1 MINIQEELKKILV
14 SYLLMPIPH
23 AQQLYDIKDSFE
35 DVIKK
40 MRDLPAELR
49 TEATA
54 IFAQLL
60 HKYGLI

>member
-14 SYLLMPIPH
+14 SYLLMPISH
-23 AQQLYDIKDSFE
+23 AQQLHDIKDSFE

-49 TEATA
+49 PEATA